1 MKFFKNILVIVSI
14 LIVSSLYIFFNLGNF
29 LDATSNPKETDLII
43 CLGGGNYENRG
54 KKSLELYEKDFVKT
68 NTIIFTGYT
77 NIKDFKGA
85 NIVVNRN
92 LQNTY
97 EEVIFVKNYMK
108 ENGLKSATFVSEAPH
123 SKRILLFTKLFGM
136 GDFEFNVVGSD
147 YEWDAK
153 YYYKYP
159 HMTAFVFTEITK
171 IFYNLFLYGLLDTLG
186 LKESFQ
192 NNFQEEI
199 LEGKRE
205 ILETFI

>member
-14 LIVSSLYIFFNLGNF
+14 LIVSSLYIFFNLGNL

-108 ENGLKSATFVSEAPH
+108 ENGLKSATFGVAFFVAVF
-123 SKRILLFTKLFGM
+123 IGGINLLP
-136 GDFEFNVVGSD
+136 DV
-147 YEWDAK
+147 
-153 YYYKYP
+153 
-159 HMTAFVFTEITK
+159 
-171 IFYNLFLYGLLDTLG
+171 
-186 LKESFQ
+186 
-192 NNFQEEI
+192 
-199 LEGKRE
+199 
-205 ILETFI
+205 

>member
-1 MKFFKNILVIVSI
+1 M
-14 LIVSSLYIFFNLGNF
+14 
-29 LDATSNPKETDLII
+29 II

-108 ENGLKSATFVSEAPH
+108 REW
-123 SKRILLFTKLFGM
+123 TKKCYFC
-136 GDFEFNVVGSD
+136 
-147 YEWDAK
+147 K
-153 YYYKYP
+153 
-159 HMTAFVFTEITK
+159 
-171 IFYNLFLYGLLDTLG
+171 
-186 LKESFQ
+186 
-192 NNFQEEI
+192 
-199 LEGKRE
+199 
-205 ILETFI
+205 